1 MLLSILR
8 RLSSVLFCLLFV
20 SSVQAGVLDLRLK
33 VDQIFDVQWNISGG
47 NLNASGF
54 NYIYSS
60 VNYDTQTNSASR
72 WTAAQTADAG
82 SNDRYIGFFDSTT
95 NPGTYGMAVFN
106 SDGSVY
112 KLINNTGTFRA
123 LADGA
128 IFYNGNGMW
137 GTLITTEAG
146 YSLGSSGSWTVT
158 TNYPTST
165 DLQTYQAPAYSSNQT
180 APPPPPSVC
189 DPSYV
194 TCPDTRDSLQ
204 YYTNHSQRKQSFEN
218 IDTGNGNMIRME
230 QVGER
235 VDIDINQQLGTGIG
249 GNLVMGHSTTDDTA
263 NVNGNDITLNIS
275 QIGNDNSV
283 GLLIDGNDNTATFT
297 QDGHGHRIRS
307 ITTNGT
313 GNTVYAYQEG
323 NFNEVDGKGHFADIY
338 IVGSNNSITTTQYNE
353 NQLLVVDNYDS
364 DGATIN
370 INQKDGEN
378 YTSIVNRMNN
388 ATIGVVQE
396 GGGNHG
402 INLNLTGETTDV
414 GINQNSAT
422 SQIIDI
428 QHHCGTLGGCNP
440 ISITQD

>member
-1 MLLSILR
+1 
-8 RLSSVLFCLLFV
+8 
-20 SSVQAGVLDLRLK
+20 
-33 VDQIFDVQWNISGG
+33 
-47 NLNASGF
+47 
-54 NYIYSS
+54 
-60 VNYDTQTNSASR
+60 
-72 WTAAQTADAG
+72 
-82 SNDRYIGFFDSTT
+82 
-95 NPGTYGMAVFN
+95 
-106 SDGSVY
+106 
-112 KLINNTGTFRA
+112 
-123 LADGA
+123 
-128 IFYNGNGMW
+128 
-137 GTLITTEAG
+137 
-146 YSLGSSGSWTVT
+146 
-158 TNYPTST
+158 
-165 DLQTYQAPAYSSNQT
+165 
-180 APPPPPSVC
+180 
-189 DPSYV
+189 
-194 TCPDTRDSLQ
+194 
-204 YYTNHSQRKQSFEN
+204 
-218 IDTGNGNMIRME
+218 
-230 QVGER
+230 
-235 VDIDINQQLGTGIG
+235 
-249 GNLVMGHSTTDDTA
+249 
-263 NVNGNDITLNIS
+263 
-275 QIGNDNSV
+275 
-283 GLLIDGNDNTATFT
+283 LLIDGNDNTATFT

>member
-1 MLLSILR
+1 MTTVLVLVATLLI
-8 RLSSVLFCLLFV
+8 SSNA
-20 SSVQAGVLDLRLK
+20 SAGVTDLRLK
-33 VDQIFDVQWNISGG
+33 VDQIFDVQWNIRNGT
-47 NLNASGF
+47 LNASRF

-60 VNYDTQTNSASR
+60 VNYDTQTNSARR

-146 YSLGSSGSWTVT
+146 YSLGSSGSWAVT

-165 DLQTYQAPAYSSNQT
+165 DLQAYQAPAYSSNQ
-180 APPPPPSVC
+180 AASPPEPSVC

-194 TCPDTRDSLQ
+194 TCPETRDSLQ
-204 YYTNHSQRKQSFEN
+204 YYTNHSQRKQDWEN
-218 IDTGNGNMIRME
+218 VDTGDNNMIRME

-235 VDIDINQQLGTGIG
+235 ANISINQTLSTGMG
-249 GNLVMGHSTTDDTA
+249 GNLIIGHSTSDDTA
-263 NVNGNDITLNIS
+263 NVNGDDVVIDID
-275 QIGNDNSV
+275 QYGNDNAI
-283 GLLIDGNDNTATFT
+283 GLLIDGNNNDITVSQT
-297 QDGHGHRIRS
+297 GHGHRARS
-307 ITTNGT
+307 ITQNGT
-313 GNTVYAYQEG
+313 GNTVNISQHG
-323 NFNEVDGKGHFADIY
+323 NLNELDGKGHFADVY
-338 IVGSNNSITTTQYNE
+338 VAGSNNSVTTTQWNE
-353 NQLLVVDNYDS
+353 NQLLVVDNIA
-364 DGATIN
+364 DGNTISV
-370 INQKDGEN
+370 NQKDGEN
-378 YTSIVNRMNN
+378 YTSIVNRMDD

-396 GGGNHG
+396 GGGDHG
-402 INLNLTGETTDV
+402 INLNLTGETTNV
-414 GINQNSAT
+414 GVNQNSAI
-422 SQIIDI
+422 SQILDI
-428 QHHCGTLGGCNP
+428 THHCGTLGGCAA

>member
-1 MLLSILR
+1 MVATLLI
-8 RLSSVLFCLLFV
+8 SSNA
-20 SSVQAGVLDLRLK
+20 SAGVTDLRLK
-33 VDQIFDVQWNISGG
+33 VDQIFDVQWNIRNGT
-47 NLNASGF
+47 LNASRF

-60 VNYDTQTNSASR
+60 VNYDTQTNSARR

-146 YSLGSSGSWTVT
+146 YSLGSSGSWAVT
-158 TNYPTST
+158 ESYPTNA
-165 DLQTYQAPAYSSNQT
+165 DLDAYVAPAYSSDQ
-180 APPPPPSVC
+180 AASPPEPSVC

-194 TCPDTRDSLQ
+194 TCPETRDSLQ
-204 YYTNHSQRKQSFEN
+204 YYTNHSQRKQDFEN
-218 IDTGNGNMIRME
+218 IDTGDNNMIRME

-235 VDIDINQQLGTGIG
+235 ADIDIDQQLGTGIG
-249 GNLVMGHSTTDDTA
+249 GNLVTGHSTTDDTA
-263 NVNGNDITLNIS
+263 NVNGDDVVIDIDQYGNDNAIGLLVDGNSNDITVS
-275 QIGNDNSV
+275 Q
-283 GLLIDGNDNTATFT
+283 T
-297 QDGHGHRIRS
+297 GHGHRARS
-307 ITTNGT
+307 ITQNGT
-313 GNTVYAYQEG
+313 GNTVNISQHG
-323 NFNEVDGKGHFADIY
+323 NLNELDGKGHFADVY
-338 IVGSNNSITTTQYNE
+338 VAGSNNSVTTTQWNE
-353 NQLLVVDNYDS
+353 NQLLVVDNVA
-364 DGATIN
+364 DGNTISV
-370 INQKDGEN
+370 NQKDGEN
-378 YTSIVNRMNN
+378 YASIVNRMND

-414 GINQNSAT
+414 GINQNSAI

-428 QHHCGTLGGCNP
+428 QHHCGTLGGCSP

>member
-1 MLLSILR
+1 MITAWVLVATLLISGNAN
-8 RLSSVLFCLLFV
+8 
-20 SSVQAGVLDLRLK
+20 AGVTDLKLQ
-33 VDQIFDVQWNISGG
+33 VDQIFDVQWNIRNGT
-47 NLNASGF
+47 LNASGF
-54 NYIYSS
+54 NRIYSS
-60 VNYDTQTNSASR
+60 VNYATQTNSASR

-82 SNDRYIGFFDSTT
+82 SNGRYIAFFNSTT
-95 NPGTYGMAVFN
+95 NPGTYGMAVYN

-112 KLINNTGTFRA
+112 KIVNNTGTFRA

-146 YSLGSSGSWTVT
+146 YTLGSSGSWSVT
-158 TNYPTST
+158 ESYPTNA
-165 DLQTYQAPAYSSNQT
+165 DLQAYQAPAYSGGQ
-180 APPPPPSVC
+180 AAPPPSVC

-204 YYTNHSQRKQSFEN
+204 YHTNHSQRKQDWEN
-218 IDTGNGNMIRME
+218 IDTGSENIIRIE

-235 VDIDINQQLGTGIG
+235 ADIDIHQQLGTGIG

-263 NVNGNDITLNIS
+263 NINGNDVTLNIS
-275 QIGNDNSV
+275 QTGNDNSV
-283 GLLIDGNDNTATFT
+283 GILLEGNDTTATFT
-297 QDGHGHRIRS
+297 QNGHGHRIQS
-307 ITTNGT
+307 ITTSGT
-313 GNTVYAYQEG
+313 ENSVYAHQEG
-323 NFNEVDGKGHFADIY
+323 NFNELDGKGHFASIY
-338 IVGSNNSITTTQYNE
+338 IVGSNNSITATQYDE
-353 NQLLVVDNYDS
+353 SQLLVVDNIA
-364 DGATIN
+364 DGNTIN
-370 INQKDGEN
+370 VNQKDGEN
-378 YTSIVNRMNN
+378 YASIVNRMDD

-402 INLNLTGETTDV
+402 INLNLTGETTNV

-428 QHHCGTLGGCNP
+428 QHHCGTLGGCSP

>member
-1 MLLSILR
+1 MVATLLI
-8 RLSSVLFCLLFV
+8 SSNA
-20 SSVQAGVLDLRLK
+20 SAGVTDLRLK
-33 VDQIFDVQWNISGG
+33 VDQIFDVQWNIRNGT
-47 NLNASGF
+47 LNASRF

-60 VNYDTQTNSASR
+60 VNYDTQTNSARR

-146 YSLGSSGSWTVT
+146 YSLGSSGSWSVT
-158 TNYPTST
+158 ESYPTNA
-165 DLQTYQAPAYSSNQT
+165 DLQAYQAPAYSSNQA
-180 APPPPPSVC
+180 APPPEPSVC

-194 TCPDTRDSLQ
+194 TCPETRDSLQ
-204 YYTNHSQRKQSFEN
+204 YYTNHSQRKQDFEN
-218 IDTGNGNMIRME
+218 IDTGDNNMIRME

-235 VDIDINQQLGTGIG
+235 ADIDIDQQLGTGIG
-249 GNLVMGHSTTDDTA
+249 GNLVTGHSTTDDTA
-263 NVNGNDITLNIS
+263 NVNGDDVVIDIDQYGNDNAIGLLVDGNSNDITVS
-275 QIGNDNSV
+275 Q
-283 GLLIDGNDNTATFT
+283 T
-297 QDGHGHRIRS
+297 GHGHRARS
-307 ITTNGT
+307 ITQNGT
-313 GNTVYAYQEG
+313 GNTVNISQHG
-323 NFNEVDGKGHFADIY
+323 NLNELDGKGHFADVY
-338 IVGSNNSITTTQYNE
+338 VAGSNNSVTTTQWNE
-353 NQLLVVDNYDS
+353 NQLLIVDNIA
-364 DGATIN
+364 DGNTIGV
-370 INQKDGEN
+370 NQKDGEN
-378 YTSIVNRMNN
+378 YASIVNRMND

-414 GINQNSAT
+414 GINQNSAI

-428 QHHCGTLGGCNP
+428 QHHCGTLGGCSP